1 MYYGWWI
8 VVASMGALA
17 LAGAVYWQGF
27 GLFFLPLAREF
38 STGRAALASAYSVSQ
53 VEGGLLGPVGGY
65 LSDRFG
71 PRRMMV
77 IGVGVTG
84 VGYLL
89 LSRVDTF
96 LGFYLVFVLVVSLG
110 VSVGIRVPTLVVT
123 NNWFVQ
129 KRGIALG
136 LMSSGTGLGGVFVP
150 WLGWLIARLGWR
162 NAAAIVGVV
171 VWCVGLPIAAVLR
184 RRPEEYGLRPDGRT
198 EPAAERQAAP
208 QQSSYVRAR
217 AEATYNLGQAL
228 RTRVFWS
235 LALAFGLRQFAVGAV
250 GVHMVP
256 YLIGAGTA
264 PEVAATILGL
274 AATTSVVGRLGFGW
288 LADRVEKRYVAA
300 VTMGLVGLGSL
311 VLAYVSAWWHIVFFV
326 LFYAVGW
333 GGGVPLMY
341 AIRGEYFGRRAYGS
355 ISGSMDGVQMFGLVG
370 GPVISGFIFDRTG
383 SYFPAFAACAASA
396 LLASGVMLVLG
407 AQKTHGG
414 PDERSSL
421 GA

>member
-17 LAGAVYWQGF
+17 LAGSVYWQGF

-38 STGRAALASAYSVSQ
+38 SIGRAALASAYSVSQ

-150 WLGWLIARLGWR
+150 GLGWLIARLGWR

-171 VWCVGLPIAAVLR
+171 VWCVGLPIAGALR

-198 EPAAERQAAP
+198 ELAAERQAAT
-208 QQSSYVRAR
+208 QQSHVRAQ
-217 AEATYNLGQAL
+217 AEATYTLRQAL

-264 PEVAATILGL
+264 PRSRRRSWGCRPRPASWGGWGSGGWRTMSRSATWPR
-274 AATTSVVGRLGFGW
+274 SPW
-288 LADRVEKRYVAA
+288 
-300 VTMGLVGLGSL
+300 
-311 VLAYVSAWWHIVFFV
+311 AWWV
-326 LFYAVGW
+326 W
-333 GGGVPLMY
+333 
-341 AIRGEYFGRRAYGS
+341 
-355 ISGSMDGVQMFGLVG
+355 
-370 GPVISGFIFDRTG
+370 
-383 SYFPAFAACAASA
+383 AAW
-396 LLASGVMLVLG
+396 
-407 AQKTHGG
+407 
-414 PDERSSL
+414 SSPT
-421 GA
+421 

>member
-1 MYYGWWI
+1 MPKYAAQIGSTLTGLRRTHAADLGNVGYYDWWI

-17 LAGAVYWQGF
+17 LAGSVYWQGF

-38 STGRAALASAYSVSQ
+38 SIGRAALASAYSVSQ

-150 WLGWLIARLGWR
+150 GLGWLIARLGWR

-171 VWCVGLPIAAVLR
+171 VWCVGLPIATVLR

-198 EPAAERQAAP
+198 ELAAERQAAP
-208 QQSSYVRAR
+208 HTV
-217 AEATYNLGQAL
+217 TC
-228 RTRVFWS
+228 
-235 LALAFGLRQFAVGAV
+235 
-250 GVHMVP
+250 
-256 YLIGAGTA
+256 AGTGGGNLHPEAGAAHPVCSGRWPWPSASGSSPSA
-264 PEVAATILGL
+264 PWASTWCRTSSAPAPPPRSRRRSWGCRPRPASWGGWGSGGWRTMSRSATWRR
-274 AATTSVVGRLGFGW
+274 SPW
-288 LADRVEKRYVAA
+288 
-300 VTMGLVGLGSL
+300 
-311 VLAYVSAWWHIVFFV
+311 AWWV
-326 LFYAVGW
+326 W
-333 GGGVPLMY
+333 
-341 AIRGEYFGRRAYGS
+341 
-355 ISGSMDGVQMFGLVG
+355 
-370 GPVISGFIFDRTG
+370 
-383 SYFPAFAACAASA
+383 AAW
-396 LLASGVMLVLG
+396 
-407 AQKTHGG
+407 
-414 PDERSSL
+414 SSPT
-421 GA
+421 